1 MVVLFLSPGRWLTRG
16 GLLVCV
22 GAIAVISAALWVY
35 LGRLRPPLTRDT
47 LCAARHVLGD
57 SVVAVLGVLAG
68 LTYGYLL
75 FIALTVPQSVNDT
88 LLYHLPRAAFWKQ
101 QHGLGYVADSPD
113 GRINAFLPNAE
124 IELPWSMVLSGGDR
138 FVGLVQLASVP
149 AAVFAIGGTALRL
162 GFTRREAAFGALAFA
177 SFTVV
182 LLQAPTALNDLV
194 VMSFLM
200 LAAFFATGR
209 SKRELALGALALALA
224 VGAKGTVLFLLP
236 ALAAFALA
244 VQPPRRWLALAG
256 FGVAGVGAGSYWYI
270 VNLSVSGEAS
280 GGISLDR
287 GADPLLIRIGR
298 SFGDLFELSNGDG
311 DNILS
316 FPLWLVLAFGATVA
330 IAILAFGRSTGAG
343 ELDRPRRSRGRALC
357 HSLGHLGA
365 RLVPRRAPCARRLRS
380 LDVAPQSA
388 SGRLLGVAHALV
400 VRTCFRPALRD
411 VDRPRTARS
420 ERRTAVLARFHG
432 ARGSSYHCSFELA
445 GHGLRQHEDAL
456 PRVRRRAR
464 LRDVRSCPADTTGC
478 VGVHGARVCQHRNPR
493 RVLRSAPGGA
503 EHPSWESRARD
514 GFPLVRPGIQRER

>member
-124 IELPWSMVLSGGDR
+124 IELAWSMVLSGGDR

-330 IAILAFGRSTGAG
+330 IAILVFGRRHRVLASWIGLGAVVVVLSATLLVTWARVSYRVGLHALAAFGVSTSRPNRLPAG
-343 ELDRPRRSRGRALC
+343 YWESPM
-357 HSLGHLGA
+357 HSSFGLAFVLLFVTSIA
-365 RLVPRRAPCARRLRS
+365 LVPRDRRGGLRF
-380 LDVAPQSA
+380 LPAFT
-388 SGRLLGVAHALV
+388 AL
-400 VRTCFRPALRD
+400 A
-411 VDRPRTARS
+411 
-420 ERRTAVLARFHG
+420 AVPIIVL
-432 ARGSSYHCSFELA
+432 SLA